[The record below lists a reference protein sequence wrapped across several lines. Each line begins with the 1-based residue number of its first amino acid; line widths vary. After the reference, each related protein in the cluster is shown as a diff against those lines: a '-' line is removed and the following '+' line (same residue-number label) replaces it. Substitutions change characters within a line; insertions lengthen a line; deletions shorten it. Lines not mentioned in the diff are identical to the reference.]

1 MNPNSCIICSF
12 KYPLSIVS
20 QALDVL
26 GPQLLIGYDIGCK
39 LAQTISSSSLATK
52 FAENEFRM
60 CVDAF
65 HGYTHNYACQDINHP
80 NIIEGIGLED
90 LAMMERIFSHSNQ
103 LAPIICYASAY
114 NRRMFID
121 MLFRQWDEDKYLN
134 LSNMLY
140 GNYKQALRI
149 IQEDGFALQEAKHS
163 LGIDDGDI
171 KAWRAEQSEYL
182 RTCTQEPEYDI
193 HAVAYVEMLQ
203 KLRDARCVPYCITA
217 LNTINRVYCQNRF
230 REYVISVPEC
240 NTIRLSIFYCQY
252 IIHKRPIPHTQTRD
266 TETFCNGAIRSDL
279 A

>member
-1 MNPNSCIICSF
+1 MTPGPEHPDVNVTANGERTSTSTGSTSTCTDNWKAARDDAKKKSWGIFEETGIFACTCRHGIIQWIVDMIRSGELF

-52 FAENEFRM
+52 FAENEF
-60 CVDAF
+60 
-65 HGYTHNYACQDINHP
+65 HINHP

-171 KAWRAEQSEYL
+171 KAW
-182 RTCTQEPEYDI
+182 
-193 HAVAYVEMLQ
+193 
-203 KLRDARCVPYCITA
+203 
-217 LNTINRVYCQNRF
+217 
-230 REYVISVPEC
+230 
-240 NTIRLSIFYCQY
+240 
-252 IIHKRPIPHTQTRD
+252 
-266 TETFCNGAIRSDL
+266 
-279 A
+279 